1 MENRDHLSVG
11 FATDDACRKCGGA
24 IWWGSV
30 QFAGKP
36 KPSWIAYS
44 EAGHGG
50 GGDMVMEK
58 HDCTKSMHRE
68 PPQRLAGRPMPFCV
82 LDRR

>member
-1 MENRDHLSVG
+1 MRQLVETTARGWRTGLVSQNEPAHDK
-11 FATDDACRKCGGA
+11 CRKCGGA

-30 QFAGKP
+30 QFKGQA

-50 GGDMVMEK
+50 GGAMVMEK
-58 HDCTKSMHRE
+58 HDCSKLSHRE
-68 PPQRLAGRPMPFCV
+68 QP
-82 LDRR
+82 